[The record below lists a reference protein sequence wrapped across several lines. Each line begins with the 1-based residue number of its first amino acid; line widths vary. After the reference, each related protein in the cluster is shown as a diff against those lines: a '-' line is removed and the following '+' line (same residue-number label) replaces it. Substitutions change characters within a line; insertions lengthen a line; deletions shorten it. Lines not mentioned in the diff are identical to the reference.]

1 MKQITSAVLVITM
14 GCILSGCCSTE
25 SAAVSDRLSKTIDV
39 TYHITLEREV
49 LVGLNAPD
57 SNEAIPQK
65 QTETLELVCRVHSSP
80 GVADDY
86 RVTFEKVAVQRTDF
100 LHQLSVTDPAGEL
113 VGQSFD
119 VRVDSDGRIIKADA
133 MEKSFKTLAQ
143 SCTTCPQGNGCGQR
157 KVREQTFLLDVW
169 SVQELL
175 FRVSRTSQNM
185 AESNKWQ
192 YQLPSVLPGQAPF
205 VTTAWKVD
213 RSCPDTLI
221 ANGFETLGTDT
232 AKGSLPVLF
241 HPHVRPKG
249 FLGYLRNCTYDSI
262 EGNIV
267 LTSQADSGFPLQMT
281 RETAVNASAIYALS
295 RQHQKA
301 NITVWETTKI
311 TRL

>member
-1 MKQITSAVLVITM
+1 MKKITSAVLIIAI
-14 GCILSGCCSTE
+14 GCILTGCRSAE
-25 SAAVSDRLSKTIDV
+25 SAAASDRLPKTIDA
-39 TYHITLEREV
+39 TYHITLVREV
-49 LVGLNAPD
+49 LVGLNDSD
-57 SNEAIPQK
+57 SNEAIPHK

-80 GVADDY
+80 GVVDGY
-86 RVTFEKVAVQRTDF
+86 RVTFEKVTVQRTDF

-113 VGQSFD
+113 AGQSFD

-133 MEKSFKTLAQ
+133 MEKSFKALAQ
-143 SCTTCPQGNGCGQR
+143 NCTTCPQGHGCGQR

-205 VTTAWKVD
+205 VTTEWEID
-213 RSCPDTLI
+213 RSRPDMLI
-221 ANGFETLGTDT
+221 ANGFETLGMET
-232 AKGSLPVLF
+232 AKDSLPVLF

-262 EGNIV
+262 EGNIL
-267 LTSQADSGFPLQMT
+267 LTLQADSGFPLQMT
-281 RETAVNASAIYALS
+281 RETAMNASAIYALS